1 MRNSKLYL
9 YAILIVLLTL
19 SPSSQA
25 QTNAGF
31 IRGTVTDP
39 NGATVSDAVVR
50 LTNPLTNY
58 TQTAETRSDGSYQL
72 VDVPF
77 NRYTLTVEA
86 KGFEVSTQDVTVQSD
101 LVQHVDV
108 RLGVAP
114 VRQAVTVGAAN
125 DLLDVNKTAPS
136 TVIDRTR
143 ILTFATSQPSRSTEE
158 IVATAPG
165 WTLDANHRL
174 HARGIEYQVQYS
186 IDGIPITDTIASTFA
201 ASPDPRNFRS
211 VEVTTAN
218 IPAEYGNK
226 LAGLIAV
233 TSRSG
238 LELPTSGSLTF
249 TGGSFNTYEGS
260 FDLGGHTPHFGY
272 FMSGA
277 VSRTDRFLDPPAIEN
292 FHNRGTSGR
301 SFFKFD
307 YAPDQKNLLRLN
319 LSFDRDRFQVPN
331 LPDQQEEGQDQRRKT
346 KDHMESFSWQHIF
359 SPHAVSFLAF
369 SQRYNSARL
378 DSNEFTGPVFAEQTR
393 HNSTYDLLGS
403 LTYSAKGHTIK
414 AGFDYLHF
422 PVTESFTFAITDLD
436 ELLEIEPD
444 LTEDAQEFTLAN
456 PFFFRD
462 HRTGNEGSFYVQDH
476 FNATRHLTLDL
487 GARFDSYHFLVTQN
501 FLSPRLGLA
510 YLVEKTGTVLRASF
524 SRFMET
530 PALENL
536 LLSSSAR
543 TRIFSPAEEE
553 DEPTFAPV
561 RPSKETQFDI
571 GFQQQMGR
579 YLRLDSEFYY
589 RRIKNQP
596 EIINFLETGI
606 IFPATLDRN
615 RSKGIEN
622 RLDLARIRGFSGF
635 VSYTNFHIYG
645 FAPITGGLFLGEAV
659 DTLSRSG
666 EKINI
671 EEDQRN
677 TVAFEARYDR
687 LPQHFWV
694 VFSGRHDSGYSV
706 ELEPDADSEEFAEE
720 FPEEILEQVN
730 LERGFVKPHTVL
742 NLAVGKEFNLS
753 EHVSLVGQFNVENFT
768 NKFYLTTFESVFSG
782 TAIGR
787 PRSFSGRLSIDFK

>member
-9 YAILIVLLTL
+9 CAIITVLLTL
-19 SPSSQA
+19 SPSSKA

-31 IRGTVTDP
+31 IRGVVTDP
-39 NGATVSDAVVR
+39 NGATVSGAVVR

-86 KGFEVSTQDVTVQSD
+86 KGFEVSTQDATVQSD
-101 LVQHVDV
+101 LVQHIDV

-114 VRQAVTVGAAN
+114 VRQAVTVGTAN

-143 ILTFATSQPSRSTEE
+143 ILTFPTSQPSRSTEE

-186 IDGIPITDTIASTFA
+186 IDGIPVTDTIASTFA

-211 VEVTTAN
+211 VEVTTSN

-226 LAGLIAV
+226 LAGIIAV

-238 LELPTSGSLTF
+238 LEIPTSGSLTF

-260 FDLGGHTPHFGY
+260 FDVGGHTRHFGY
-272 FMSGA
+272 FMSGS

-307 YAPDQKNLLRLN
+307 YAPDEKNLFRLN
-319 LSFDRDRFQVPN
+319 LAFDRDRFQVPN
-331 LPDQQEEGQDQRRKT
+331 LADQQEEGQDQRRKT

-359 SPHAVSFLAF
+359 SPRAVSFLAF

-393 HNSTYDLLGS
+393 HNSTYDVEGS

-436 ELLEIEPD
+436 ELLDKEPD
-444 LTEDAQEFTLAN
+444 LTEEAQEFTLAN

-462 HRTGNEGSFYVQDH
+462 HRTGNEGSFYIQDH

-501 FLSPRLGLA
+501 FLSPRLGIA

-553 DEPTFAPV
+553 GEPTFAPV
-561 RPSKETQFDI
+561 RPSKETQFDV
-571 GFQQQMGR
+571 GFQQQLGR

-596 EIINFLETGI
+596 EIVNFLETGI

-622 RLDLARIRGFSGF
+622 RLDLARIHGFSGF
-635 VSYTNFHIYG
+635 LSYTNFHIYG

-677 TVAFEARYDR
+677 TVVFETRYDR
-687 LPQHFWV
+687 LPQHFWI
-694 VFSGRHDSGYSV
+694 VFSGRHDSGFSV
-706 ELEPDADSEEFAEE
+706 ELEPDADSEEFEEE

-742 NLAVGKEFNLS
+742 NFAVGKEFNLS
-753 EHVSLVGQFNVENFT
+753 EHVSLVGQFNIENLT
-768 NKFYLTTFESVFSG
+768 DKFYLTTFESVFSG

-787 PRSFSGRLSIDFK
+787 PRSFSGRLSINFK